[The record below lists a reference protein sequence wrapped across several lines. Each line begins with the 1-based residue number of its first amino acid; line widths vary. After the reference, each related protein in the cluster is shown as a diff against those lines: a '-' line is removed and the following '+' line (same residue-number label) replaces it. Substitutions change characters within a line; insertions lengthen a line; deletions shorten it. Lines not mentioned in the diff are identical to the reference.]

1 MSQRKST
8 LHWVPTRGEMVVTGE
23 QEITTTHRILLE
35 VAELVNR
42 VRALGRAYG
51 AVIRRAHDV
60 PRAREHEARGRD
72 PLRALARLAQ
82 VVAHVERAE
91 EGVGVH

>member
-23 QEITTTHRILLE
+23 QKITTTHRILLE

>member
-1 MSQRKST
+1 M
-8 LHWVPTRGEMVVTGE
+8 
-23 QEITTTHRILLE
+23 
-35 VAELVNR
+35 
-42 VRALGRAYG
+42 RALRRAYG

-91 EGVGVH
+91 EGVGVYLVGALVGSGESVRGKVEGGNKTTHLS

>member
-8 LHWVPTRGEMVVTGE
+8 LHWVPTRGEMVVTRE
-23 QEITTTHRILLE
+23 QKITTTHRILLE

-42 VRALGRAYG
+42 VRALRRAYG

-60 PRAREHEARGRD
+60 ARAREHEARGRD